1 MTREEIL
8 NMPAGREMDALIAK
22 EVMGWVLNPPNVRG
36 HGWLIHDHKMI
47 GINSLPYFST
57 DIAAAW
63 EVVEKEEH
71 GFSLWVSGVRSA
83 PLCKAEIIIGDNR
96 YGCYANT
103 APLAICRAALLA
115 VLEDSS

>member
-1 MTREEIL
+1 MNKTREEIL
-8 NMPAGREMDALIAK
+8 NMPAGREMDALVAKMVTHNNYVFNNEHPSYSTNIA
-22 EVMGWVLNPPNVRG
+22 
-36 HGWLIHDHKMI
+36 
-47 GINSLPYFST
+47 S
-57 DIAAAW
+57 AW